1 MSGHWRFYGT
11 ACLLLAG
18 LSTWPAFSNPL
29 TDLLNPAPKEA
40 AAPTPVA
47 VRDECLSQPGRST
60 APGRHWVYHL
70 NGHRRCWYQANEAT
84 FLAKKQIRH
93 HFARR
98 PAVAHEEDE
107 AELGKETVLDAR
119 AQMFSAA
126 PAGGRQSAAS
136 APEAV
141 DTASVRT
148 AEAATPVPAA
158 TIAAQP
164 TIDSPAPGRAAPH
177 SVDVEMLLAASTVDG
192 DTAASSVPPATAD
205 ASSAASADTWESM
218 AARMGAV
225 LIALGFV
232 FLAGALLASRALG
245 SRALGPRETSTR
257 RGPAVD
263 RDGAMPFVA
272 RRDRLL
278 LHRTG

>member
-1 MSGHWRFYGT
+1 MSGHWRLCGT

-18 LSTWPAFSNPL
+18 LSTWPASSNPL
-29 TDLLNPAPKEA
+29 TDLLNPAPKET
-40 AAPTPVA
+40 AAPAPVA

-84 FLAKKQIRH
+84 FLAKKQIHH

-98 PAVAHEEDE
+98 PVAREEDE

-119 AQMFSAA
+119 AQMFNAA
-126 PAGGRQSAAS
+126 PAGARQSAPP
-136 APEAV
+136 APEV
-141 DTASVRT
+141 VVTASVRT
-148 AEAATPVPAA
+148 DEAATPVPATA
-158 TIAAQP
+158 IAAQP
-164 TIDSPAPGRAAPH
+164 TIDSSAPGRAAPH

-192 DTAASSVPPATAD
+192 DAAASSVSPAVPD
-205 ASSAASADTWESM
+205 PSSAASADSWEST
-218 AARMGAV
+218 AARMGTV

-245 SRALGPRETSTR
+245 PRALGPRETSTR

-263 RDGAMPFVA
+263 RDGAMPVVA

-278 LHRTG
+278 LYRTE